1 MRVLVTPGAH
11 DAEPRMIDAPAT
23 AVSIR
28 GLTKTFGSQVAVD
41 GLTLSLDRG
50 EIFGFLGPNGAGKST
65 TIRLL
70 LGFIR
75 PTAGCASILGMDCT
89 RAAGAVHSS
98 TGYLPGD
105 VHVFP
110 HLTGRAHTE
119 LVGSLRGIRD
129 RQPLDELAAKLGLDL
144 DRKAGAYS
152 KGNRQKLG
160 IILALIGQ
168 PPILLLDEP
177 TSGLDPVVQHAVWDI
192 LRQQAAAGTTI
203 LFSSHVLGE
212 VEQVCDRVGV
222 LRQGKLVTVE
232 PVASW
237 RARQKRRMEVTFEGS
252 LPGPGT
258 FNLPGVREI
267 QRHRS
272 TIDLEIGNDMD
283 SLIKV
288 LARFP
293 VLDLRTYQPTLE
305 DLLLTYY
312 QEDAP

>member
-1 MRVLVTPGAH
+1 M
-11 DAEPRMIDAPAT
+11 DMQAPPVA
-23 AVSIR
+23 IR
-28 GLTKTFGSQVAVD
+28 GLTKNFGSQVAVD
-41 GLTLSLDRG
+41 GLTLDLERG

-70 LGFIR
+70 LGFIK
-75 PTAGCASILGMDCT
+75 PTAGRASILGMDCT
-89 RAAGAVHSS
+89 REARAVHSS
-98 TGYLPGD
+98 AGHLPGD

-110 HLTGRAHTE
+110 HLTGRAHIE
-119 LVGSLRGIRD
+119 LVSSLRGIRD
-129 RQPLDELAAKLGLDL
+129 LQPLNALAAQLGLDL
-144 DRKAGAYS
+144 ARKAGAYS

-160 IILALIGQ
+160 ILLALIGQ
-168 PPILLLDEP
+168 PPVLLLDEP
-177 TSGLDPVVQHAVWDI
+177 TSGLDPVVQHTVWEI
-192 LRQQAAAGTTI
+192 LREQASGGTTI

-252 LPGPGT
+252 LPNPGA
-258 FNLPGVREI
+258 FDLPGVREI
-267 QRHRS
+267 QRRRS
-272 TIDLEIGNDMD
+272 TIDLEIGDDMD

-312 QEDAP
+312 QEEAS